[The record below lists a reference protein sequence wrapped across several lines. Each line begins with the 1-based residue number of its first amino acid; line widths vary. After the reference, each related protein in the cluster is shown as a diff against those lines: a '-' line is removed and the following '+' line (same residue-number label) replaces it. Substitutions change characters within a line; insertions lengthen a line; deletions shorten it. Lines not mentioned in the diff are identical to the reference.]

1 MTNHAY
7 ISSVE
12 LIIKFIFARIILCND
27 DPIMIHYTVMLG
39 VSISKLI

>member
-12 LIIKFIFARIILCND
+12 LIIEFIFARIILCND
-27 DPIMIHYTVMLG
+27 DPIMIYYTVMLG